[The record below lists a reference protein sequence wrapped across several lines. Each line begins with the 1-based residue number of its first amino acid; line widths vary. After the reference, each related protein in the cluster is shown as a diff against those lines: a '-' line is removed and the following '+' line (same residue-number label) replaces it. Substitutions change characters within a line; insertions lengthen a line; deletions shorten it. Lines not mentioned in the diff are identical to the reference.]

1 MFKKTCH
8 KCEKESVRLD
18 KYDAYACIACNVWL
32 ESKCSDE
39 LCTFCPQRPENPKE
53 DQESGDIIE

>member
-1 MFKKTCH
+1 MVKRANGCP
-8 KCEKESVRLD
+8 KCGKESVRVD
-18 KYDAYACIACNVWL
+18 KYDSYACIACNVWL

-53 DQESGDIIE
+53 